1 MVGSTISFSKS
12 FVNNNVTMHD
22 CLIEGVIVDKIL
34 YTNRNFYKNPTAE
47 TFYLVSALNKTYI
60 VYPGDIK
67 TVISFPEKEF
77 SVPLQNVSLEN
88 IKRYN
93 SLQSVIARENH

>member
-1 MVGSTISFSKS
+1 MLGSTISFSKS
-12 FVNNNVTMHD
+12 FVDNHVTIHD
-22 CLIEGVIVDKIL
+22 CLIEGVVVDKIL

-47 TFYLVSALNKTYI
+47 TFYLVLASNKTYI
-60 VYPGDIK
+60 VHPSDIK
-67 TVISFPEKEF
+67 TILSFPQKEF